1 MELSLSENIRK
12 MRKERKLTQEK
23 LAEALGVTVGAVYK
37 WEAGLSR
44 PELELIVEMADFFD
58 TSVDVLLG
66 YRMQDN
72 RLEVLAKRI
81 TELCRTMDPA
91 ALTEI
96 EKALIKYPNYFRLV
110 YESADVYL
118 AFGASNNDQSQLRRA
133 LELLEQA
140 RILLPQNDDPRI
152 SEASICNNM
161 ATAYFQLG
169 EREKCLQLLKDHN
182 AGGVFSPQIGAYL
195 SIFMDRPDE
204 AAPFLSEAL
213 LDGMADL
220 FGTIAGYVFLFRSRK
235 DWESAMTIVKWGLNI
250 LTGIK
255 TEAAEDA
262 MDKSHAEML
271 AVLAYVQ
278 MKLGR
283 PQESRDSLEKAAE
296 TALRFDSA
304 PDYSL
309 KSLRFAEYPEP
320 ILIYD
325 ILGASACGSISVLLD
340 LLGDKAL
347 AVQWKELTG
356 NE

>member
-1 MELSLSENIRK
+1 MELSLSENIRR
-12 MRKERKLTQEK
+12 MRKERKMTQEK

-37 WEAGLSR
+37 WEAGLSQ

-72 RLEVLAKRI
+72 RLEALTKRI

-96 EKALIKYPNYFRLV
+96 EKTLAKYPNSFRLV
-110 YESADVYL
+110 YESAGIYL
-118 AFGASNNDQSQLRRA
+118 AFGASNNDKTQLRRA

-161 ATAYFQLG
+161 ATAYLKLG
-169 EREKCLQLLKDHN
+169 EHEKGLQLLKDHN
-182 AGGVFSPQIGAYL
+182 AGRVFSPEIGGYL
-195 SIFMDRPDE
+195 AIFMDRPEE
-204 AAPFLSEAL
+204 AVPFLSEAL
-213 LDGMADL
+213 LDGISGL
-220 FGTIAGYVFLFRSRK
+220 FTVIAGYVFLFRSRK
-235 DWESAMTIVKWGLNI
+235 DWESALAIVNWGLDL

-255 TEAAEDA
+255 TEAADV
-262 MDKSHAEML
+262 MDKTRAEML

-278 MKLGR
+278 ARLGR
-283 PQESRDSLEKAAE
+283 TQESRDSLEKAAE
-296 TALRFDSA
+296 TALRFDST

-309 KSLRFAEYPEP
+309 KSLRFAEHPEQV
-320 ILIYD
+320 LIYD
-325 ILGASACGSISVLLD
+325 ILGASACGTTAALLD
-340 LLGDKAL
+340 LLGDEVLTA
-347 AVQWKELTG
+347 QWKELTG